1 MAVTLVG
8 TVINTADAITGFNQG
23 NISTDDDF
31 VQGTGSIGLKAST
44 GLNEIYT
51 TTIASGPYN
60 YNVGRLGEHI
70 VMWFNTKTPI
80 SATGG
85 LRIVVGNGTSRGSWN
100 VDPRSFY
107 KGGFVTAVVN
117 TGRNFDNILA
127 GSWTVGGNPAQLT
140 NVTQVG
146 GAFDTLTSIMG
157 NFNNVQIDQFT
168 TGFGV
173 RVDAGTSGTP
183 NNFASIITAE
193 NTNFWGWWSSFN
205 GSNIGRGKIYIGP
218 ATGTATSWF
227 EDSAFSTVF
236 ADSRVAVG
244 FFEFAIRGA
253 NTTVRWN
260 LANISAAN
268 PTNARWSLTI
278 DAAGIAE
285 FTDTSGVWR
294 GSDTITL
301 RSTATLNGTTLING
315 TSLIQ
320 NSATLSGIT
329 VSSANTATGVGYI
342 QSNAPNLISNSSF
355 TFSAG
360 HAITITT
367 PGTYTFTGNT
377 FTGYG
382 AGGTNSAAIY
392 NNSGGAVT
400 LNIAGGG
407 GTPTVRNGAGASTTV
422 VNAVS
427 VRVTSRDAA
436 TNSPIVG
443 ARVYLVADTGG
454 PATAGDVI
462 LSGVTNGSG
471 VVENTGFA
479 FLGNQPV
486 TGRVRKST
494 SPILYKTAP
503 LSGTI
508 TANGLEITAFQV
520 QDQ

>member
-8 TVINTADAITGFNQG
+8 TVVNTADAVTGFNQG

-31 VQGTGSIGLKAST
+31 VQGTGAVGLKATT
-44 GLNEIYT
+44 GVNELYT

-80 SATGG
+80 TATGG
-85 LRIVVGNGTSRGSWN
+85 LRIVVGNGTDRASWN

-127 GSWTVGGNPAQLT
+127 GTWTVGGNPAQLT

-146 GAFDTLTSIMG
+146 GAVTTTTSIMG
-157 NFNNVQIDQFT
+157 NFNNIQIDQIT

-173 RVDAGTSGTP
+173 RADAGTSGAP
-183 NNFASIITAE
+183 NNFTSIITAE

-218 ATGTATSWF
+218 ATGTASSWF

-244 FFEFAIRGA
+244 FFEFSIRGA
-253 NTTVRWN
+253 NTTVRWD

-285 FTDTSGVWR
+285 FTDTAGVWS

-301 RSTATLNGTTLING
+301 RSTATLSDTTLING
-315 TSLIQ
+315 TSLVQ
-320 NSATLSGIT
+320 NSATLSGVT
-329 VSSANTATGVGYI
+329 VLSANTATGVGYI
-342 QSNAPNLISNSSF
+342 QSNAPNLISDSSF

-367 PGTYTFTGNT
+367 PGTYTFTGNK

-400 LNIAGGG
+400 LNITGGG
-407 GTPTVRNGAGASTTV
+407 DTPTIRNGTGASTTV
-422 VNAVS
+422 VNAVA
-427 VRVTSRDAA
+427 VRVTSRDA
-436 TNSPIVG
+436 TTTTPLEN
-443 ARVYLVADTGG
+443 ARVYLTAAAGG
-454 PATAGDVI
+454 PATVGDVI
-462 LSGVTNGSG
+462 LSGLTNASG
-471 VVENTGFA
+471 IVENTGFA

-486 TGRVRKST
+486 TGVVRKVRHLRYIKQRHCPEQSQLMVLT
-494 SPILYKTAP
+494 
-503 LSGTI
+503 
-508 TANGLEITAFQV
+508 
-520 QDQ
+520 